1 MIVYEL
7 VNYLFVAT
15 EESLFIFLFL
25 YFMMF
30 LMTSLFALISWKY
43 KHKQLKLLLIAYMV
57 LYDVSSFVMPLLF
70 RWWFAALLS
79 VFYILITH
87 KFYEKVSVD
96 MHYKKMGE
104 ENDGSSQ
111 NELSVVFLSSF
122 VSFMIG
128 LVLFLRNSLIG

>member
-15 EESLFIFLFL
+15 EESLYVFLIL
-25 YFMMF
+25 YSMML
-30 LMTSLFALISWKY
+30 LMVGVFALISWKY
-43 KHKQLKLLLIAYMV
+43 KHKELKLLLIAYMV
-57 LYDVSSFVMPLLF
+57 LYDVNSFVMPLLF

-79 VFYILITH
+79 VFSILIIH

-96 MHYKKMGE
+96 THYKKMGE

>member
-30 LMTSLFALISWKY
+30 LMMSFFALISWKY

-57 LYDVSSFVMPLLF
+57 LYDVNSFVMPLLF
-70 RWWFAALLS
+70 RWWVAALLS
-79 VFYILITH
+79 VFSILIIH

-104 ENDGSSQ
+104 ENNGSSQ